1 MLAERAMFTPA
12 PALCALLVA
21 GSWAGRAAAAA
32 VASAWNS
39 EISGGDDQSTSYNF
53 LAIGDWGNDDAAQ
66 HEAAAGMGAVAAEI
80 GATQVISLGDNFYHD
95 DDSHCSTAGGH
106 YGGICLNNTDG
117 VDGVLRFNST
127 FESVYTAQSL
137 RTIPWWAIAGNH
149 DHAGNVTAQ
158 ISYTT
163 NAQNRR
169 LPTGTGRPGLPAK
182 RWNFPD
188 YFFNVTQ
195 RVVIPGSGGKTV
207 ELEILLIDTCIMAGA
222 PSDPATAAAQLEWL
236 ERRLASSTA
245 DYLWVGGHYPVWAIG
260 QDPPTGVNPTLRPLL
275 HRWEAHYF
283 NGHEHDL
290 EHIVEPGSK
299 VNYVTTG
306 AGHFCCYADKNL
318 GTVPRGSIKFAMS
331 GLGGSEFWGQRPPN
345 FELFSGFTS
354 YRISPASMRV
364 YYHAHNGTLLYVT
377 QPILPRTKRAQPPVP
392 LCSNVT
398 CAANWTR
405 PPPVHPPGPPTPAGF
420 PPSPPVPPAPT
431 PAGMGWVCHPGME
444 AAGPAVAKLHDA
456 DHSSVPFG
464 LESATVATCES
475 ACGKTAGCA
484 VINWH
489 DADRHCHTLTGPI
502 TPTAF
507 EASLQRTSATGSFQA
522 CILVK
527 QRPE

>member
-1 MLAERAMFTPA
+1 M
-12 PALCALLVA
+12 
-21 GSWAGRAAAAA
+21 
-32 VASAWNS
+32 
-39 EISGGDDQSTSYNF
+39 
-53 LAIGDWGNDDAAQ
+53 
-66 HEAAAGMGAVAAEI
+66 
-80 GATQVISLGDNFYHD
+80 
-95 DDSHCSTAGGH
+95 
-106 YGGICLNNTDG
+106 
-117 VDGVLRFNST
+117 LRFNST

-137 RTIPWWAIAGNH
+137 RTIPWWAIAGNVRPPMWLWLFLFLHARVLHGDISGGGGGACCVPPSPPSSSSSTSTSHPCPRLYRPRTGTTPCWPRGLVYTVGGFALLCTSSQH

-345 FELFSGFTS
+345 FELFSGFVSQESLSALVWCWCWCWCWAGGESLSAGWAVSGSGSPPDYCRCAPSSVACDDTWL
-354 YRISPASMRV
+354 RISSP
-364 YYHAHNGTLLYVT
+364 TC
-377 QPILPRTKRAQPPVP
+377 LP
-392 LCSNVT
+392 
-398 CAANWTR
+398 
-405 PPPVHPPGPPTPAGF
+405 
-420 PPSPPVPPAPT
+420 
-431 PAGMGWVCHPGME
+431 
-444 AAGPAVAKLHDA
+444 
-456 DHSSVPFG
+456 
-464 LESATVATCES
+464 
-475 ACGKTAGCA
+475 
-484 VINWH
+484 
-489 DADRHCHTLTGPI
+489 
-502 TPTAF
+502 
-507 EASLQRTSATGSFQA
+507 
-522 CILVK
+522 
-527 QRPE
+527 